1 MNPIEKAWA
10 FLKQEEEDYSQ
21 SAYAEGMPT
30 WPGDLLHVLE
40 SDDEPVIIE
49 PEEGD
54 DPRSH
59 PIMFDPK
66 EGGYHACSNCGNK
79 PTKCSCPC
87 RQCGGYSTPDN
98 AFNHPNSLE
107 FAREMGGDDQQ
118 GDPTATACQCPEH
131 GGGE

>member
-1 MNPIEKAWA
+1 MNPIEKAWV
-10 FLKQEEEDYSQ
+10 FLKQED
-21 SAYAEGMPT
+21 MPT
-30 WPGDLLHVLE
+30 WPGDLLHVLGP
-40 SDDEPVIIE
+40 DDEPVIIE
-49 PEEGD
+49 PEEDD
-54 DPRSH
+54 DPRGH

-66 EGGYHACSNCGNK
+66 DWHKGGYGYACSGCGVK
-79 PTKCSCPC
+79 PHKCACPC